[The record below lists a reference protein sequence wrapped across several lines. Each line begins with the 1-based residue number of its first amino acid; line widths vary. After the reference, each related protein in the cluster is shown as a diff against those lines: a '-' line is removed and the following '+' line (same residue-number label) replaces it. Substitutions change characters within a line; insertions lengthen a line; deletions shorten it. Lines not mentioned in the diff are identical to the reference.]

1 MSLGNRYKR
10 ERNEIMIV
18 TVDNVDAV
26 VMGYNSNNTWFCI
39 KDGTLRLRRFKGK
52 KIFIKDPRIPKDW
65 RVTIYHDWNEVPP
78 GIDYGDY
85 VDHMFICYPKSIEPN
100 YLIELAYDNID
111 PEERTPFENYVTL
124 KAMNE
129 IREFHGLE
137 KVDIPYIEEYELELM
152 TPEQCRQKAIDDELE
167 EYLRIGEELSKAK

>member
-1 MSLGNRYKR
+1 
-10 ERNEIMIV
+10 MIV

-52 KIFIKDPRIPKDW
+52 EIFIKDARIPSNWMISNYYYASWHDAPDW
-65 RVTIYHDWNEVPP
+65 LDA
-78 GIDYGDY
+78 DYNDY
-85 VDHMFICYPKSIEPN
+85 IFFCYPESIEPS
-100 YLIELAYDNID
+100 YLIELAYDNVD

-124 KAMNE
+124 KARNE

-137 KVDIPYIEEYELELM
+137 KVEIPYIEEYELELM
-152 TPEQCRQKAIDDELE
+152 TPEQRRQKAIDDELD
-167 EYLRIGEELSKAK
+167 EYLRIGEELSRAKNSEEN

>member
-1 MSLGNRYKR
+1 
-10 ERNEIMIV
+10 MIV
-18 TVDNVDAV
+18 TVDNIDAV

-52 KIFIKDPRIPKDW
+52 EISIKDPRIPSNW
-65 RVTIYHDWNEVPP
+65 IISNYYYASWHDAPYWLDA
-78 GIDYGDY
+78 DYNDY
-85 VDHMFICYPKSIEPN
+85 IFFCYPKSIKPS

-152 TPEQCRQKAIDDELE
+152 TPEQRRQKAIDDELE
-167 EYLRIGEELSKAK
+167 EYLRIGEELSKTKNSEEK